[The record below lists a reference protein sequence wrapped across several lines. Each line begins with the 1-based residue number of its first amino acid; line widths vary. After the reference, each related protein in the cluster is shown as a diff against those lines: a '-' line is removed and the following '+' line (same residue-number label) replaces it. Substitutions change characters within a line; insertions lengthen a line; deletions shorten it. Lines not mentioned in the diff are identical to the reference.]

1 MKRMLLVLAASVM
14 FLSTFVTPTVV
25 RTDGGSG
32 TSGGCGAG
40 GGLCKP

>member
-1 MKRMLLVLAASVM
+1 VKRMLLVLAASVM
-14 FLSTFVTPTVV
+14 FLSTFVTPNVV

-32 TSGGCGAG
+32 ASGCGAG